1 MKKLLAMDNNGGDS
15 ASRSLKRSGPTFIHP
30 DIVIVIARLRYF
42 FLLILQTP
50 PLGPFADITNLIDA
64 KLTNKR
70 AAVNQNE
77 INVPKDRDNCEQI
90 NKDSTD
96 KIQTASTIGFGS
108 LLIMFFF
115 FNMIYL

>member
-70 AAVNQNE
+70 G
-77 INVPKDRDNCEQI
+77 C
-90 NKDSTD
+90 
-96 KIQTASTIGFGS
+96 
-108 LLIMFFF
+108 
-115 FNMIYL
+115 